1 VRQLMVT
8 TDRRLQWREAAAPKL
23 LQPTDALVRP
33 IALAICDADV
43 AYLQG
48 KFPARDA
55 FCFGH
60 EFVADVIE
68 TGDEVT
74 AFSRGDRVVVAF
86 LIACGRCERC
96 SKGFP
101 AACTTV
107 PPKSAYGFGIFGD
120 WGGAACDCLRVPYA
134 DTMMMKLPAGVSAID
149 AASVGDNLSDA
160 FRCVAEGLLEEPGA
174 PVLIVAGGGG
184 APSISLYAAALAR
197 ALGSERVDYID
208 SDAARLAI
216 AEQVGAN
223 AIEMRKPPSRYGS
236 YLVTADTSAVSSG
249 EWLSTALKSTAP
261 YGRCTSCGT
270 YHGSASLPIG
280 SMYMQGVRY
289 TIGWANIQALM
300 PKVLDLLA
308 QRKVPVQRIH
318 TVARWDDAIEA
329 MESPPAKLILARED
343 AVL

>member
-1 VRQLMVT
+1 VRQLIVT
-8 TDRRLQWREAAAPKL
+8 TDRRLEWREAAAPKL
-23 LQPTDALVRP
+23 LHPTDALVRP
-33 IALAICDADV
+33 VTLSICDADV
-43 AYLQG
+43 AYLKG
-48 KFPARDA
+48 KFPARDE

-68 TGDEVT
+68 TGDGVA
-74 AFSRGDRVVVAF
+74 AFSRGDRVVVSF
-86 LIACGRCERC
+86 LIACGQCDRCKR
-96 SKGFP
+96 GFP

-120 WGGAACDCLRVPYA
+120 WGGAACDAIRVPYA
-134 DTMMMKLPAGVSAID
+134 DTMMVKLPAGVSAID
-149 AASVGDNLSDA
+149 AAGAGDNLSDA

-197 ALGSERVDYID
+197 ALGSEQVDYID
-208 SDAARLAI
+208 SDPARLAI
-216 AEQVGAN
+216 AEQVGVN
-223 AIEMRKPPSRYGS
+223 AIEMRQPPSRYGS
-236 YLVTADTSAVSSG
+236 YLVTADTSCDPTGA
-249 EWLSTALKSTAP
+249 WLSTALKSTAP

-270 YHGSASLPIG
+270 YHGSAALPIG
-280 SMYMQGVRY
+280 TMYMQGVRY

-308 QRKVPVQRIH
+308 QRKVPVERIH

-329 MESPPAKLILARED
+329 MESPPVKLILARDD
-343 AVL
+343 A